1 MISNEVDSKTK
12 AKRKYNEKTY
22 KRVSIYV
29 KNEEMTVIEKFC
41 KDKNYS
47 KNNLFIQSIKEKI
60 EKETGKKFQDLLVQM
75 QTNKKSETAKSA
87 EASGAENGEE

>member
-47 KNNLFIQSIKEKI
+47 KNNLFIESVKEKI
-60 EKETGKKFQDLLVQM
+60 ERETGKNFQDLLVQM

-87 EASGAENGEE
+87 KALGAEKGEE